1 MDFLFF
7 LSELDANIEK
17 RDAQLKKWGL
27 EKCKKLFFIEDKI
40 IDSQII
46 TEWIKTLNSYKKTMN
61 NI

>member
-1 MDFLFF
+1 MG
-7 LSELDANIEK
+7 SEMCI
-17 RDAQLKKWGL
+17 RDR
-27 EKCKKLFFIEDKI
+27 FFIEDKI

>member
-1 MDFLFF
+1 M
-7 LSELDANIEK
+7 DANIEK